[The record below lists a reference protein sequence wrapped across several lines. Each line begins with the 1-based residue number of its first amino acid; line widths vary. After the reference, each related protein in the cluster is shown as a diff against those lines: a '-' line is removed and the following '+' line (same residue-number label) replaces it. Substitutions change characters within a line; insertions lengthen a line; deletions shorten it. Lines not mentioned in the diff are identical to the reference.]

1 MFRRLVFKMKF
12 KEKRGNIFVFD
23 GGYAG
28 DELTLEKKG
37 CTGSF
42 FWFGSV
48 AVTKNMAITIEDDRI
63 NVPYKDIQTAV
74 NLMQILINEGLV

>member
-1 MFRRLVFKMKF
+1 MKF

-28 DELTLEKKG
+28 WELELLELKDGWYRFADADLDIRKD
-37 CTGSF
+37 F
-42 FWFGSV
+42 
-48 AVTKNMAITIEDDRI
+48 AIRHDAHDYAHQR
-63 NVPYKDIQTAV
+63 DIQTAV